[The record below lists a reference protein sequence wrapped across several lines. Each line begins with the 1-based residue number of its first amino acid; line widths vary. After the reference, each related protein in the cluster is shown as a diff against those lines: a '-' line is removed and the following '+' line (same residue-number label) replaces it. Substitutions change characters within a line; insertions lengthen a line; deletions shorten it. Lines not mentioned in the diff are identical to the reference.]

1 MLNISSNRFQYSSI
15 KFQSSQMSRSTHVDV
30 AESSVVA
37 ETPTTTATVT
47 SAEIHKEKDVE
58 QVTLTIQ
65 SNQSILEFCKK
76 YYLTIFTFFIYY

>member
-1 MLNISSNRFQYSSI
+1 
-15 KFQSSQMSRSTHVDV
+15 MSRSTHVDV

-65 SNQSILEFCKK
+65 SNQSILEFCEK
-76 YYLTIFTFFIYY
+76 YYLTIFTFLIYY